1 LTSLVEV
8 YGGSVVATRSEH
20 LDLEVSDR
28 EPYLLVA
35 ENLQKSYG
43 DNLALKGLSF
53 SLRPGRVMGFLG
65 PNGAGK
71 TTAIRILTTILQPTA
86 GSFSVNG
93 ISHNEPAK
101 IRKTIGVLPES
112 QGLIEDMT
120 GFETLTY
127 YGRLYGQ
134 KASEAK
140 KRAARLLQEVGLDR
154 RATSLVSTYSRG
166 MRQRL
171 GIARALINEPPLL
184 FLDEPTL
191 GLDPK
196 GQRGLL
202 MLLQGI
208 ARERGK
214 GIILCSHL
222 LSEIEEVCDDVVIL
236 RSGGIVASGT
246 VTEVLQKARHNNV
259 QIRIPAQFVEQAKE
273 TLRTIPGVSH
283 VSQKGTNESL
293 YWLDVELEDMPVEGQ
308 EAKASLRNRLLSASV
323 EAGIPILNYDAAGVS
338 LQDVFLQLTDEEQ

>member
-1 LTSLVEV
+1 
-8 YGGSVVATRSEH
+8 VATTSEH
-20 LDLEVSDR
+20 PAVSDR
-28 EPYLLVA
+28 EPYLLKA

-53 SLRPGRVMGFLG
+53 SLRPGRIMGFLG

-71 TTAIRILTTILQPTA
+71 TTAIRILTTILQPTT

-93 ISHNEPAK
+93 ISHKESTK
-101 IRKTIGVLPES
+101 IRNIIGVLPES

-120 GFETLTY
+120 GVETLTY

-134 KASEAK
+134 GASEAK
-140 KRAARLLQEVGLDR
+140 ERAAGLLKEVGLDH
-154 RATSLVSTYSRG
+154 RAGSLVSTYSRG

-191 GLDPK
+191 GLDPR
-196 GQRGLL
+196 GQQGLL
-202 MLLQGI
+202 LLLKRI
-208 ARERGK
+208 ARDRGK

-236 RSGGIVASGT
+236 RSGEIVASGS
-246 VTEVLQKARHNNV
+246 VAEVLQKARQNNV
-259 QIRIPAQFVEQAKE
+259 RIRIPAEFVEQAEK
-273 TLRTIPGVSH
+273 TLRTIPGVMQ
-283 VSQKGTNESL
+283 VSQRETNESL
-293 YWLDVELEDMPVEGQ
+293 YWLDVELKDMPVAERQ
-308 EAKASLRNRLLSASV
+308 AKARLRDGLLSALV
-323 EAGIPILNYDAAGVS
+323 EAEIPILNYDAAGVS

>member
-1 LTSLVEV
+1 METS
-8 YGGSVVATRSEH
+8 TDH
-20 LDLEVSDR
+20 LAVTGR

-35 ENLQKSYG
+35 ENLRKSYG
-43 DNLALKGLSF
+43 DKLALKGLSF
-53 SLRPGRVMGFLG
+53 SLKPGRIMGFLG

-86 GSFSVNG
+86 GTFSVNG
-93 ISHNEPAK
+93 IGHNDPTK
-101 IRKTIGVLPES
+101 IRKIIGVLPES

-120 GFETLTY
+120 GVETLTY
-127 YGRLYGQ
+127 FGRLYGQ
-134 KASEAK
+134 RTSEARE
-140 KRAARLLQEVGLDR
+140 RAADLLKEVGLEN

-166 MRQRL
+166 MKQRL
-171 GIARALINEPPLL
+171 GIARALINEPSLL

-202 MLLQGI
+202 ILLKDI
-208 ARERGK
+208 ARDHGT

-246 VTEVLQKARHNNV
+246 VSEVLQKTQHNNV
-259 QIRIPAQFVEQAKE
+259 QIRIPADFVEQARK
-273 TLRTIPGVSH
+273 TLRAVPGVLRVSH
-283 VSQKGTNESL
+283 KGTNESL
-293 YWLDVELEDMPVEGQ
+293 YWLDVELEDTPDEGRQ
-308 EAKASLRNRLLSASV
+308 ARASLRNRLLSALV
-323 EAGIPILNYDAAGVS
+323 EAEIPVLNYDAAGVS
-338 LQDVFLQLTDEEQ
+338 LQDVFLQLTDEDLPTDEEQ